1 MSLRRDDLPEFD
13 GFKPPFFRFLKQLR
27 ANNNKP
33 WFNENK
39 QRYKDEV
46 ETPMLAFIQAMQP
59 VLAEISSHYR
69 AIPKVNGGSM
79 FRIYRDARY
88 VGDRP
93 PLKEQVACQ
102 FRHEL
107 GRDAHAPGFYL
118 QLKPGEIRLGGGIWR
133 PSSKP
138 LRQIRTTILDSPN
151 AWNRILQHK
160 DIRKRFGGIS
170 GDQLKTYP
178 RGFDPEAEHIDD
190 IRRKSFFLMA
200 TLPESAARSA
210 DFTATVGEH
219 FRAATPLFEFLSHAL
234 DIPF

>member
-1 MSLRRDDLPEFD
+1 MSLRRDDLPEFT
-13 GFKPPFFRFLKQLR
+13 GFRPAFFRFLRELR

-33 WFNENK
+33 WFNQHK
-39 QRYKDEV
+39 QRYRDEV

-59 VLAEISSHYR
+59 VLAEISTHYR
-69 AIPKVNGGSM
+69 AIPRVNGGSM

-93 PLKEQVACQ
+93 PFKEQVAAQ

-118 QLKPGEIRLGGGIWR
+118 QLAPGSIRLGGGIWR
-133 PSSKP
+133 PPSAP
-138 LRQIRTTILDSPN
+138 LRAIRTTILDSPN
-151 AWNRILQHK
+151 AWNGVLQDPGIQAH
-160 DIRKRFGGIS
+160 FGSIS
-170 GDQLKTYP
+170 GDQLKTHP

-190 IRRKSFFLMA
+190 LRRKSFFLMA
-200 TLPESAARSA
+200 SLPESAARSPE
-210 DFTATVGEH
+210 FTETVGEH

-234 DIPF
+234 DISF